1 MFLKWKKMSTSFKI
15 HLKIL
20 INKFKKE
27 KIKLKVFLKMLIKSK
42 CKR

>member
-1 MFLKWKKMSTSFKI
+1 MFLKWKKMSKSFKI

-27 KIKLKVFLKMLIKSK
+27 KIIKVFLKMLIKSK